1 MRELVSE
8 RPSAMAWNRL
18 DIVTASF
25 AAGGPAVAFD
35 PIRVQKLLFLVDREV
50 SGRIGGPYF
59 DFRPY
64 RYGPFDAAVYRVLE
78 DLERTGHVWIDVSGR
93 YHRYLLTDSGERRG
107 MTVLDRLP
115 EPVETYMRKAARWVR
130 LTPYRRMLSA
140 IYGRY
145 PDTAVN
151 SVVGHLGPPRRT
163 EAQSPFVRGMARA
176 FYVAGKSHRTLGSDE
191 DAIHDAW
198 RTVGAELEDAM
209 TRFGRSEHLW

>member
-1 MRELVSE
+1 
-8 RPSAMAWNRL
+8 MAWNRL
-18 DIVTASF
+18 EIVTASF

-64 RYGPFDAAVYRVLE
+64 RYGPFDAAVYRVLGE
-78 DLERTGHVWIDVSGR
+78 LERTGHVWINVSGR

-107 MTVLDRLP
+107 LSVLDHLP
-115 EPVETYMRKAARWVR
+115 DPVETYMRKAARWVR

-140 IYGRY
+140 IYRRY
-145 PDTAVN
+145 PETAIN
-151 SVVGHLGPPRRT
+151 SVVGHLGPPGHK

-176 FYVAGKSHRTLGSDE
+176 FDVAGTSNRTSDSRKPARSDE

-198 RTVGAELEDAM
+198 RTVGEELEDAM
-209 TRFGRSEHLW
+209 TRFGRTEHLW